1 MFGAGPALSRKE
13 RGWGKS
19 LATALSAASGDL
31 AVRRTGLLPAQ
42 VALSIVQSVEERSFG
57 RFRKGKCL
65 GSGQETCVM
74 GTRVQGHCSLWTL
87 AAPALGRV
95 IHEASAPGPERAQ
108 RYPRELVTCSR
119 VQRGPVPRGCLKEEQ
134 VTWQHLSCQSALLI
148 TLYLWARLCLLQG
161 EQQRGC

>member
-1 MFGAGPALSRKE
+1 MLVAGPAHSRKE

-95 IHEASAPGPERAQ
+95 IHEASAPVQKEHRDTRGNWSPAAGSRGAQYPEDA
-108 RYPRELVTCSR
+108 
-119 VQRGPVPRGCLKEEQ
+119 
-134 VTWQHLSCQSALLI
+134 
-148 TLYLWARLCLLQG
+148 
-161 EQQRGC
+161 

>member
-1 MFGAGPALSRKE
+1 MLVAGPAHSRKE
-13 RGWGKS
+13 RGRGKS